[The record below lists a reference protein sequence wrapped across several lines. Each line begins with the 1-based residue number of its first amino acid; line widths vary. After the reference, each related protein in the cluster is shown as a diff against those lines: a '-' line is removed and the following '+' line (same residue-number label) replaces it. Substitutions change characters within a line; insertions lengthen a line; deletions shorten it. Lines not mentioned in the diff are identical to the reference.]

1 MTRRRRRELTEEER
15 LLWRHVVRHVEP
27 LPGKAIPSD
36 PAPTPAVPETAT
48 APPPKVARTRPAPER
63 APGVP
68 PKPRAPTAAPYRPTP
83 PAPPPIPPL
92 AKLPRKERTA
102 LSRRARR
109 PDATLDL
116 HGMRQGEAHL
126 ALHGFLHRA
135 AAQGHAIV
143 LVITGKGAP
152 GRDGGMAA
160 LFEERGVLRRLVPH
174 WLAEPAIRGLVV
186 GFEPAAHHHGGEGAL
201 YVRLRRRDGR

>member
-27 LPGKAIPSD
+27 LPGKAIPPE
-36 PAPTPAVPETAT
+36 PAPPVPPTAT
-48 APPPKVARTRPAPER
+48 AAPPKVARTKPAPGR

-92 AKLPRKERTA
+92 SKLARKERTA
-102 LSRRARR
+102 LARRSRR

-135 AAQGHAIV
+135 AAQGQAIV

-152 GRDGGMAA
+152 GRGGETGA

-174 WLAEPAIRGLVV
+174 WLAEPGLRGLVV

-201 YVRLRRRDGR
+201 YVRLRRRDWR